1 MTPKRRPSS
10 TRFWPPLPED
20 PDTQVVGET
29 GTSGAVVAVVPA
41 AGSGERLAAGIPK
54 AFCEV
59 DGRTLLERAVAGLLQ
74 SDVISHVVVAVPAGR
89 IDQAEQV
96 LAGQAT
102 VVAGGSDRTE
112 SVSLALAALPMAA
125 EPEFVLVHDAA
136 RALTPPALIVRVVDA
151 LRGGHRAVVPALR
164 LHDTIKAVDANGAV
178 LGTPER
184 AGLRAVQTP
193 QGFATDLLLR
203 AYRAYQGGGSAG
215 FTDDASLVEHVG
227 GQVQVVDGDPLAFKI
242 TTPLDLL
249 LAEAIVRR

>member
-1 MTPKRRPSS
+1 
-10 TRFWPPLPED
+10 
-20 PDTQVVGET
+20 VVEKKS
-29 GTSGAVVAVVPA
+29 TSGPVIAVVPA

-54 AFCEV
+54 AFCEI
-59 DGRTLLERAVAGLLQ
+59 DQRTLLERAVAGLLE
-74 SDVISHVVVAVPAGR
+74 SAVVDHVVVAVPGDR
-89 IDQAEQV
+89 IDHANRV
-96 LAGQAT
+96 LAEHVGARRAT
-102 VVAGGSDRTE
+102 IVTGGSDRTE
-112 SVSLALAALPMAA
+112 SVSLALGALPAA
-125 EPEFVLVHDAA
+125 MVPEFVLVHDAA

-151 LRGGHRAVVPALR
+151 LRAGHSAVVPALP

-203 AYRAYQGGGSAG
+203 AYRAHQVHRGATPLSGSG

-242 TTPLDLL
+242 TTQLDLL
-249 LAEAIVRR
+249 LAEAVVRR